1 MLHLLLYL
9 FIFYIKGYNLLERTI
24 DEMIYRKFKNEA
36 KNKEKKIENTN
47 IKEEIIIPSK
57 KEKTKKKKTKED
69 QINNI
74 F

>member
-24 DEMIYRKFKNEA
+24 EEMLYRKFKNEA
-36 KNKEKKIENTN
+36 KNKEKIIENTN